1 MSCLKS
7 LESVFPN
14 ANSIRRKIKRVLAS
28 RPKKSPSSPELKAWN
43 ETPFYKA
50 KVEEEETEEVPDVPR
65 AVLDPVLEV
74 DPVVTSRPSKRVSE
88 NPSMRTVT
96 RKIQP
101 LIDELLSFSEA
112 EGITFEEVLQ
122 LIEEKATKKRC
133 SAVVDI
139 PVDAATAFF
148 STRDIVTDRKQNCDY
163 F

>member
-1 MSCLKS
+1 M
-7 LESVFPN
+7 
-14 ANSIRRKIKRVLAS
+14 
-28 RPKKSPSSPELKAWN
+28 KAWN

-50 KVEEEETEEVPDVPR
+50 KVEEGETEEVPDVPR

-74 DPVVTSRPSKRVSE
+74 DPVVTGRPSKRVSE

-112 EGITFEEVLQ
+112 EGITFEDVLQ
-122 LIEEKATKKRC
+122 LIEEKVRKKRC
-133 SAVVDI
+133 SAV
-139 PVDAATAFF
+139 A
-148 STRDIVTDRKQNCDY
+148 DIVTDRTQNCGY